1 MNILNIAKKLVPAAL
16 LAITTYAGTASAATF
31 RGIHSVDEYGQNIYD
46 EYTYVR
52 VLGRQPQILAREE
65 IVDSGDYKPKPW
77 DESVVLSDAKRNV
90 NITVSLSARSGG
102 NIDTERYLNFSLP
115 GLSEQ
120 GCQLD
125 RMSDTSDMQRAEI
138 SCTTGDGEQVRYEIV
153 VDGGG
158 VSSPT
163 IRDEVVRMD
172 IIR

>member
-1 MNILNIAKKLVPAAL
+1 MNISNIAKKLVPAAL
-16 LAITTYAGTASAATF
+16 LAILTYGGTASAATF
-31 RGIHSVDEYGQNIYD
+31 EGVHSMDEYGQRIYD

-52 VLGRQPQILAREE
+52 VLGRQTRILAREE
-65 IVDSGDYKPKPW
+65 IMQNGNYDGKPW
-77 DESVVLSDAKRNV
+77 DESIVLADAQRNV
-90 NITVSLSARSGG
+90 NVTVSLAARAGG
-102 NIDTERYLNFSLP
+102 TIATERYLNFSLP

-138 SCTTGDGEQVRYEIV
+138 YCTTGYGEQVRYEIV

-172 IIR
+172 VIR